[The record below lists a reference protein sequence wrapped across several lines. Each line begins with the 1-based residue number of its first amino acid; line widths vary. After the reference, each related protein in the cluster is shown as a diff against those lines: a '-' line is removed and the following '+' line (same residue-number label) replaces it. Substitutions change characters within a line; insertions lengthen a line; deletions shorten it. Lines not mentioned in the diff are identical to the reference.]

1 MTLKKKILIVHQDKK
16 NKMNKII
23 KFLILLVTFQFL
35 NCNNNNTNKDSE
47 IQDSNISVNKIK
59 MIEDILNKQLK
70 KGAKQYLDEAGVELP
85 KNSFDMNDLEACS
98 NLESTLLE
106 SNKFKRL
113 TEEEFSSKIKLI
125 FNRTIDFKSD
135 KKILY
140 FNFFDICDRKLN
152 LLPIN
157 NIDNKGVYVSKT
169 HKLIFDFHYLPEI
182 IDYKSLYPK
191 LYQEEKKLQKS
202 FKNKN
207 GDNCSIEYWYEISDL
222 KIEQEI
228 NNKITINRN
237 KYLFNDNNESFVWL
251 QKNDKYFL
259 ESLVKTFGYVKD
271 KQLLEFVF
279 DNQKIIKN
287 SNIEEI
293 NKLLWHKTCDGKITF
308 HKETLDIINE
318 KENKKEYFN
327 FLNDE
332 YLRYID
338 KSELPISEKAEIIAN
353 ILNFIALNT
362 NDYDPFSNMGFFA
375 QNFDGGRKTEGKY
388 SKEFIKH
395 KFYNLKDFKKQ
406 WEEAKID
413 GDGVA
418 YPGNIE

>member
-1 MTLKKKILIVHQDKK
+1 
-16 NKMNKII
+16 MNKII

-35 NCNNNNTNKDSE
+35 NCKNNNTNKDSE

-113 TEEEFSSKIKLI
+113 TEEEFSNKIKLI

-157 NIDNKGVYVSKT
+157 NIDNKGVYVSKA

-207 GDNCSIEYWYEISDL
+207 GDNCSIEYWYEINDL

-251 QKNDKYFL
+251 
-259 ESLVKTFGYVKD
+259 
-271 KQLLEFVF
+271 
-279 DNQKIIKN
+279 
-287 SNIEEI
+287 
-293 NKLLWHKTCDGKITF
+293 
-308 HKETLDIINE
+308 
-318 KENKKEYFN
+318 
-327 FLNDE
+327 
-332 YLRYID
+332 
-338 KSELPISEKAEIIAN
+338 
-353 ILNFIALNT
+353 
-362 NDYDPFSNMGFFA
+362 
-375 QNFDGGRKTEGKY
+375 
-388 SKEFIKH
+388 
-395 KFYNLKDFKKQ
+395 
-406 WEEAKID
+406 
-413 GDGVA
+413 
-418 YPGNIE
+418 

>member
-1 MTLKKKILIVHQDKK
+1 MGKVQGKYLFILIISSFILNSCKK
-16 NKMNKII
+16 EN
-23 KFLILLVTFQFL
+23 
-35 NCNNNNTNKDSE
+35 
-47 IQDSNISVNKIK
+47 NISTEIK
-59 MIEDILNKQLK
+59 
-70 KGAKQYLDEAGVELP
+70 
-85 KNSFDMNDLEACS
+85 SNDLSIS
-98 NLESTLLE
+98 NLEKNNMNKVLKNQLE
-106 SNKFKRL
+106 GGASFEYPYEYSEEDLDVTIPILKGILKKNDYKIIDSNLFREKIKQFFARVIDPNLNTRYLFVNFFESCNRNLNFKRNNPDNNGFFIL
-113 TEEEFSSKIKLI
+113 KDEFFI
-125 FNRTIDFKSD
+125 T
-135 KKILY
+135 
-140 FNFFDICDRKLN
+140 NF
-152 LLPIN
+152 
-157 NIDNKGVYVSKT
+157 YA
-169 HKLIFDFHYLPEI
+169 LPEI
-182 IDYKSLYPK
+182 IDYQKEFPNSN
-191 LYQEEKKLQKS
+191 QIEENPIRVKDEVE
-202 FKNKN
+202 
-207 GDNCSIEYWYEISDL
+207 GVEIEISRWKEIKDL
-222 KIEQEI
+222 SSKRNRNIKLTIE
-228 NNKITINRN
+228 RN

-293 NKLLWHKTCDGKITF
+293 NKLLWHKTCDEKLVF

-395 KFYNLKDFKKQ
+395 NFYNLKDFKKQ
-406 WEEAKID
+406 WEESKID

>member
-1 MTLKKKILIVHQDKK
+1 MGKVQGKYLFILIISSFILNSCKK
-16 NKMNKII
+16 EN
-23 KFLILLVTFQFL
+23 
-35 NCNNNNTNKDSE
+35 
-47 IQDSNISVNKIK
+47 NISTEIK
-59 MIEDILNKQLK
+59 
-70 KGAKQYLDEAGVELP
+70 
-85 KNSFDMNDLEACS
+85 SNDLSIS
-98 NLESTLLE
+98 NLEKNNMNKVLKNQLE
-106 SNKFKRL
+106 GGASFEYPYEYSEEDLDVTIPILKGILKKNDYKIIDSNLFREKIKQFFARVIDPNLNTRYLFVNFFESCNRNLNFKRNNPDNNGFFIL
-113 TEEEFSSKIKLI
+113 KDEFFI
-125 FNRTIDFKSD
+125 T
-135 KKILY
+135 
-140 FNFFDICDRKLN
+140 NF
-152 LLPIN
+152 
-157 NIDNKGVYVSKT
+157 YA
-169 HKLIFDFHYLPEI
+169 LPEI
-182 IDYKSLYPK
+182 IDYQKEFPNSN
-191 LYQEEKKLQKS
+191 QIEENPIRVKDEVE
-202 FKNKN
+202 
-207 GDNCSIEYWYEISDL
+207 GVEIEISRWKEIKDL
-222 KIEQEI
+222 SSKRNRNIKLTIE
-228 NNKITINRN
+228 RN
-237 KYLFNDNNESFVWL
+237 KYLFNDNSESFVWL

-293 NKLLWHKTCDGKITF
+293 NKLLWHKTCDEKLVF

-362 NDYDPFSNMGFFA
+362 NDYDPFSNMVFFA

-395 KFYNLKDFKKQ
+395 NFYNLKDFKKQ
-406 WEEAKID
+406 WEESKID